1 MRVTK
6 GDITIECADQH
17 ELGMALLA
25 LSGTQSDFHPL
36 PGVHIPGGDCSLGT
50 AELGEYLTEREEQRL
65 RLVEPLPPVPLLKQ
79 IGYPPGQIGYPPAC
93 GPAGDPDT
101 DVVTVDYLGGGRGGH
116 AGTQHIPVTR
126 CCLDVLEAVLLFPE
140 GVYAKGVGELLG
152 ISPKSKAV
160 GGRLQK
166 LATMGLVEHP
176 HHNRN
181 LWRATPLA
189 RRSKLVAC

>member
-1 MRVTK
+1 MRITR
-6 GDITIECADQH
+6 GDIIIECDTQA
-17 ELGMALLA
+17 ELASALAVLMAPPA
-25 LSGTQSDFHPL
+25 E
-36 PGVHIPGGDCSLGT
+36 IPLGT

-65 RLVEPLPPVPLLKQ
+65 RLVEPLPPLHL
-79 IGYPPGQIGYPPAC
+79 GYPPAC
-93 GPAGDPDT
+93 GPAGDPRTDT
-101 DVVTVDYLGGGRGGH
+101 VFP
-116 AGTQHIPVTR
+116 AGDPGTDIVQASPPSEHPAPQYVPVTR
-126 CCLDVLEAVLLFPE
+126 CCLDVLEAVFLFPE
-140 GVYAKGVGELLG
+140 GVYAKGIGELLG